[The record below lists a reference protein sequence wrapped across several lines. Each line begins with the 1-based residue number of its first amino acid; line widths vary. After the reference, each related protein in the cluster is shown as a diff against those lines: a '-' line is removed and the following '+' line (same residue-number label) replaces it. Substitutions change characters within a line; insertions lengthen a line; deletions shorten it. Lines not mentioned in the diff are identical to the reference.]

1 MEMGNLYMH
10 CIFMRFK
17 AVSTHSNAFL
27 RNICGIMGVKNESE
41 YENQIRENS
50 PTSNEQ
56 KNGG

>member
-1 MEMGNLYMH
+1 
-10 CIFMRFK
+10 MRFN
-17 AVSTHSNAFL
+17 AVSTQFNAIK
-27 RNICGIMGVKNESE
+27 RKICGIMGVKNESE